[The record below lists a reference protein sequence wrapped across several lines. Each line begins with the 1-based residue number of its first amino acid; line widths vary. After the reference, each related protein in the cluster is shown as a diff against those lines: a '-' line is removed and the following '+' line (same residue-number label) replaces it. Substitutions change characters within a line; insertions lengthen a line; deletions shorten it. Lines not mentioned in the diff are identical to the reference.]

1 MNIIDRTISFF
12 APEVGVRREYARKVL
27 DGMRSYDGAVMG
39 RRTENWR
46 ATNASANAAI
56 KGSLPRLRARSRDVM
71 RNTWWGPRIRE
82 VVDGYAVGYGIV
94 PRFKTGNKALDRRA
108 AKLWREWGKACDF
121 EEQLDINGLI
131 ALAAGTIVESGE
143 VLVRKVP
150 VSPSTGRRVPLEI
163 QLLEPDHLDGARD
176 QLRLTTDGNI
186 VDQGIEYR
194 RDGKRV
200 AYWLLPEHPGA
211 AGGLQR
217 PSKRVP
223 AKEVLHV
230 YRKLRIGQGRG
241 VPWVAPVLLKG
252 RDVADLEE
260 AITVKARVEACLS
273 VFVKS
278 TDSVRSIGTSVRNEP
293 NGRGGSRRIETL
305 SPGTVNYLDQGEEIG
320 VVSPSSSLAFDSVL
334 INTWMTLAAGA
345 GLTYDQMTGDLRQ
358 ANYSSLKAGDRGFKR
373 FIEKFQHLTLVPM
386 LLDPLAE
393 AFSAAAVD
401 AGALPRRAG
410 GYPVEWIMPGWEPID
425 PLKDMQADI
434 LAVRSG
440 RTTWD
445 QFVAAWGV
453 DPDMQ
458 LDEIAAWLKTLD
470 EKNVVLDA
478 DPRRGAPGV
487 KGAPSSD
494 ADTSIKDEANAA
506 APTG

>member
-12 APEVGVRREYARKVL
+12 APEAGLRREFARKVL
-27 DGMRSYDGAVMG
+27 SEVRVYDGAHMG

-71 RNTWWGPRIRE
+71 CNTWWGPRIRE
-82 VVDGYAVGYGIV
+82 VVDSYAVGYGIV
-94 PRFKTGNKALDRRA
+94 PRFKTGNASLDQRA
-108 AKLWREWGKACDF
+108 ARLWREWGKSCDF
-121 EEQLDINGLI
+121 EQQLDINGLI
-131 ALAAGTIVESGE
+131 SLAVGTIVEAGE
-143 VLVRKVP
+143 VLIRKVP
-150 VSPSTGRRVPLEI
+150 VSPAAGRKVPLEI

-176 QLRLTTDGNI
+176 QLRVTTDGI
-186 VDQGIEYR
+186 IDQGIEYL

-211 AGGLQR
+211 AGGLHR
-217 PSKRVP
+217 PSVRVP
-223 AKEVLHV
+223 ARDILHV

-273 VFVKS
+273 VFVKT
-278 TDSVRSIGTSVRNEP
+278 TDPVRSIGSSVRHEP
-293 NGRGGSRRIETL
+293 SGRSGSRRIETL

-393 AFSAAAVD
+393 AFAEAAMD
-401 AGALPRRAG
+401 AGALPRRVG

-440 RTTWD
+440 RMTWP
-445 QFVAAWGV
+445 QFVAAWGF
-453 DPDMQ
+453 DPDQQ
-458 LDEIAAWLKTLD
+458 LDEVASWQRSLD
-470 EKNVVLDA
+470 EKKVVLDT
-478 DPRRGAPGV
+478 DPRRGAHGV

-494 ADTSIKDEANAA
+494 DPSAKDEADAA
-506 APTG
+506 EQSG